1 MGEMALN
8 STFNGYVNA
17 AELRK
22 NVLFISKINFR
33 QYIEKNV
40 YI

>member
-8 STFNGYVNA
+8 STFNGYVNVT
-17 AELRK
+17 ELRK